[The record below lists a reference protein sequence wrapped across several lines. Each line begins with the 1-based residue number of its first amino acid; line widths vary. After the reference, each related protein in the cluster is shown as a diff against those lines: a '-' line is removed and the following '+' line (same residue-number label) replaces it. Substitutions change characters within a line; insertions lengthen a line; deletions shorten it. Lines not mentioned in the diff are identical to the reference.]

1 MQRGRR
7 LICQSLPRLDWRPG
21 ESDACDRGHVALAT
35 RADILLVERQT
46 VGTACNGYRPTP
58 VLVVSLEHAS
68 ACGGRTPGSALA
80 RPSRLFEFFVV
91 VVFFVVFALVLGLA
105 RVQLVEV
112 FKLVEASSA
121 SPTAT
126 FPMTVLSFS

>member
-1 MQRGRR
+1 M
-7 LICQSLPRLDWRPG
+7 PRLDWRPG

-46 VGTACNGYRPTP
+46 VGTACSGYRPTP
-58 VLVVSLEHAS
+58 VLVMSLEHAS
-68 ACGGRTPGSALA
+68 ACGGSTPDSARA
-80 RPSRLFEFFVV
+80 RPSRLFEFFVFV
-91 VVFFVVFALVLGLA
+91 FVVFFVVFALVLGLA